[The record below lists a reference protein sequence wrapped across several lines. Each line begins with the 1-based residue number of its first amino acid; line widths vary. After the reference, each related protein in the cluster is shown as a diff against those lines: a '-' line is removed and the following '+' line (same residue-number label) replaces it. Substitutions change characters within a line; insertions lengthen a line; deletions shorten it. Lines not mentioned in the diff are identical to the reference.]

1 MKNESGHQKFWRPNL
16 AIPLTV
22 VLLSGLGFY
31 VRILLIAHS
40 LYLNCNYDEWSD
52 FMELIAG
59 NKQQS
64 SLYDYHDVSDMLD
77 KGIDDME
84 LKRELPIDEAFQKIL
99 ELRGFR
105 GNTGV

>member
-1 MKNESGHQKFWRPNL
+1 
-16 AIPLTV
+16 
-22 VLLSGLGFY
+22 
-31 VRILLIAHS
+31 
-40 LYLNCNYDEWSD
+40 
-52 FMELIAG
+52 MELIAG

-77 KGIDDME
+77 KGHHDIFDDME

>member
-1 MKNESGHQKFWRPNL
+1 
-16 AIPLTV
+16 
-22 VLLSGLGFY
+22 
-31 VRILLIAHS
+31 
-40 LYLNCNYDEWSD
+40 
-52 FMELIAG
+52 MELIAG

-64 SLYDYHDVSDMLD
+64 SLYDYHDVSDKLD

>member
-1 MKNESGHQKFWRPNL
+1 
-16 AIPLTV
+16 
-22 VLLSGLGFY
+22 
-31 VRILLIAHS
+31 
-40 LYLNCNYDEWSD
+40 
-52 FMELIAG
+52 MELIAG

-77 KGIDDME
+77 KGIDDM
-84 LKRELPIDEAFQKIL
+84 DEAFQKIL

>member
-1 MKNESGHQKFWRPNL
+1 
-16 AIPLTV
+16 
-22 VLLSGLGFY
+22 
-31 VRILLIAHS
+31 
-40 LYLNCNYDEWSD
+40 
-52 FMELIAG
+52 MELIAG

-64 SLYDYHDVSDMLD
+64 SLYDYHDVD

>member
-1 MKNESGHQKFWRPNL
+1 
-16 AIPLTV
+16 
-22 VLLSGLGFY
+22 
-31 VRILLIAHS
+31 
-40 LYLNCNYDEWSD
+40 
-52 FMELIAG
+52 MELIAG

-84 LKRELPIDEAFQKIL
+84 LKRNCPLMKHFKKIL